1 MVDKTNTLNT
11 NNWID
16 NYADYLYNYTITRV
30 NNSDLAKDLVQDT
43 FFAGLKSANNFQG
56 KATERTW
63 LVSILKRKII
73 DHYRKINSKKGQ
85 AEVRMN
91 FYDDGENEGSWLEER
106 APQSWDNASE
116 KKIENEELRNQL
128 EVCIDKLPEK
138 YAIVFRMKTVQ
149 ELETEEICKE
159 LDISSSNLWVMIHR
173 ARTQLRKCMEDN
185 WFNN

>member
-1 MVDKTNTLNT
+1 MVEKTHTLNT

-30 NNSDLAKDLVQDT
+30 NNGDLAKDLVQDT
-43 FFAGLKSANNFQG
+43 FFAGLKSAKNFQG

-91 FYDDGENEGSWLEER
+91 FYDDGENEGNWLEER
-106 APQSWDNASE
+106 IPQSWDNASE

-128 EVCIDKLPEK
+128 EACIDNLPEK
-138 YAIVFRMKTVQ
+138 YALVFRMKTVQ
-149 ELETEEICKE
+149 EFETQEICKE
-159 LDISSSNLWVMIHR
+159 LDITSSNLWVMIHR
-173 ARTQLRKCMEDN
+173 ARTQLRRCMEDN